1 MNTKVC
7 AILFAG
13 ATLATEIEKTEAE
26 KNWKACVKDN
36 TYAACSSML
45 NGAKNLGKSVF
56 NSHAKSNTEKSIR
69 TEALGDLVEK
79 LRKVIKQMQK
89 PAGCDQSE
97 EEIKQVKEI
106 MKNAIQ
112 SVGDSLE
119 DFKKNLPQDLVK
131 WMEDAKD
138 VLMRFSEKINH
149 QPTEEEMKAL
159 LEDLKIEKL
168 QDIVQKAQE
177 SAAVG
182 AEEKENM
189 LKVQRIV
196 APLQNV
202 KDQAS
207 LFKIL
212 TQEVVPAMS
221 ENLSP
226 QKIDAFVETANKWL
240 DDIPRVASYMQCQA
254 AQAAQGKSEF

>member
-13 ATLATEIEKTEAE
+13 ATLATESEKTDAG
-26 KNWKACVKDN
+26 KFSMTQCVKDN
-36 TYAACSSML
+36 TYATCKSMME
-45 NGAKNLGKSVF
+45 GTKNLLERTF
-56 NSHAKSNTEKSIR
+56 TSHAEANTEKSNR

-97 EEIKQVKEI
+97 DEIKQVKEI
-106 MKNAIQ
+106 MKNAIK

-119 DFKKNLPQDLVK
+119 DFKKNLPEDVVE
-131 WMEDAKD
+131 WMEEAKI
-138 VLMRFSEKINH
+138 VLTQFSEEINH

-159 LEDLKIEKL
+159 IEDLKIKKL

-189 LKVQRIV
+189 LKVQSIV

-202 KDQAS
+202 TDQAS

-212 TQEVVPAMS
+212 TKEVVPAMS
-221 ENLSP
+221 ENLSS

-240 DDIPRVASYMQCQA
+240 DDIPRVVSYMQCQA
-254 AQAAQGKSEF
+254 AQGKTEF